1 MHTDSI
7 GHIIEKPELLSED
20 QLDSLQAL
28 TQEYP
33 YCQTGHLLFAKCLKK
48 AKDRR
53 FDEQLHITSGYVN
66 NRVVLYD
73 LIHLEEKDLQQLE
86 EELASIQ
93 NKEDSTATS
102 VKENA
107 AKDENESVANEV
119 NDTSDEQ
126 IDSDIDYQ
134 ARHDLETLEKN
145 YQASVMADS
154 FLTPEEGEEEHI
166 EEAIRLDINKPEIPE
181 KQSFSAWLSAYSD
194 YPQESAPEEHES
206 RLEEINEPSKTLPA
220 ERTKKPFFS
229 AAQMAKKSVEENE
242 EIISETLAKIYV
254 AQNHIEKAIK
264 AYEILS
270 LKNPEKSSYFA
281 SQIKTL
287 KQRL

>member
-1 MHTDSI
+1 MHTNSI

-20 QLDSLQAL
+20 QLNSLQTL
-28 TQEYP
+28 TEEYP
-33 YCQTGHLLFAKCLKK
+33 YCQTAHLLFAKCLKK

-73 LIHLEEKDLQQLE
+73 LIHLEDKDLQHLE
-86 EELASIQ
+86 EEIKALQ
-93 NKEDSTATS
+93 KKEHVPVAK
-102 VKENA
+102 KEEDTV
-107 AKDENESVANEV
+107 KDEGEPVINNKKDIEEKRA
-119 NDTSDEQ
+119 
-126 IDSDIDYQ
+126 DSDIDYQ
-134 ARHDLETLEKN
+134 AKHDLEILEKN

-154 FLTPEEGEEEHI
+154 FLTPETDKEK
-166 EEAIRLDINKPEIPE
+166 EADQLSFKPEISQSEIPE
-181 KQSFSAWLSAYSD
+181 KQSFSDWLNAYSD
-194 YPQESAPEEHES
+194 YPPESISEEKPKEETEES
-206 RLEEINEPSKTLPA
+206 ITTDTS
-220 ERTKKPFFS
+220 KKPFYS
-229 AAQMAKKSVEENE
+229 AAHMAKKSVEEND